1 MSMMGSAGAASASAA
16 FMRGASSNA
25 AEAAMNWRRDK
36 VNRGGAGIVRDLRT
50 KVFGGFAEDS
60 NMKCGPESSGTGV
73 PPVCRFTIRTG
84 GTPVPLR
91 WKRRGRRSFLCLSTH
106 RTCEWLNTDR
116 EPSADETPAAPWILR
131 RRTLLLL
138 SWIGGF
144 AASFRQ

>member
-50 KVFGGFAEDS
+50 KVCSGFAEDS

-73 PPVCRFTIRTG
+73 PPVCR
-84 GTPVPLR
+84 LHDSH
-91 WKRRGRRSFLCLSTH
+91 GRDARATTL
-106 RTCEWLNTDR
+106 
-116 EPSADETPAAPWILR
+116 ETPWPPKFPLPQHAPDV
-131 RRTLLLL
+131 
-138 SWIGGF
+138 
-144 AASFRQ
+144 